1 MGIES
6 IFILICMKNKILDI
20 LSKIFFWSLDKG
32 VYNKEISKIMSVSN
46 IPNKKLPNEDV
57 WFEKWSKLL
66 PFVNRKYYRT
76 FSKYIGEDVNL
87 MPDDVCHFIVERIL
101 NPKKYRGFYSDKN
114 MFDRILSMQFD
125 KNVTPL
131 TYLRNINGVYYDI
144 NYNRI
149 DKNSIEFTDFC
160 NADKVV
166 VKPSVDSCSGNGILF
181 FEQKGNSFI
190 GGENGTQKLSF
201 DFLESYY
208 KKNFVVQKA
217 VKQSAYISQ
226 FCSTSV
232 NTLRIQVYRSVRTGE
247 IHIPNV
253 IMRLGKMGSLVDN
266 AHAGGCLVGIDVN
279 TGILKDRVCN
289 QYGEQFDTFNGVDFK
304 NNTFVIPN
312 FNEIKA
318 FAKKV
323 GECIS
328 HHHIIALDVML
339 DENNDPLLIE
349 YNIDDFGLW
358 AFQFTTGVA
367 FGEFTDEIIDYCMM
381 NKNKANILFV

>member
-1 MGIES
+1 
-6 IFILICMKNKILDI
+6 MKNKILDI

-149 DKNSIEFTDFC
+149 DKNSIEYTDF
-160 NADKVV
+160 
-166 VKPSVDSCSGNGILF
+166 F
-181 FEQKGNSFI
+181 FI
-190 GGENGTQKLSF
+190 
-201 DFLESYY
+201 
-208 KKNFVVQKA
+208 
-217 VKQSAYISQ
+217 
-226 FCSTSV
+226 
-232 NTLRIQVYRSVRTGE
+232 
-247 IHIPNV
+247 
-253 IMRLGKMGSLVDN
+253 
-266 AHAGGCLVGIDVN
+266 
-279 TGILKDRVCN
+279 
-289 QYGEQFDTFNGVDFK
+289 
-304 NNTFVIPN
+304 
-312 FNEIKA
+312 
-318 FAKKV
+318 
-323 GECIS
+323 
-328 HHHIIALDVML
+328 
-339 DENNDPLLIE
+339 
-349 YNIDDFGLW
+349 
-358 AFQFTTGVA
+358 
-367 FGEFTDEIIDYCMM
+367 
-381 NKNKANILFV
+381 